1 MITGATRGIG
11 NAIAQQ
17 LAADGFAV
25 AACGTMSEERAAE
38 RLKTVKDKT
47 DLLYIRADMSRQED
61 RERLI
66 SSVVDHFGRIDALIN
81 NAGVGSAKQEN
92 ILDVSEESLDRVMDI
107 NLKGYL
113 FTAQLAAKQM
123 IRQRQEEPEGIRPVI
138 INMSSISAYTLSLMR
153 GEYCM
158 SKAAITMLT
167 RLLALPWQTMRL
179 MFMKYAPATS

>member
-1 MITGATRGIG
+1 MEKRKVAVITGATRGIG

-81 NAGVGSAKQEN
+81 NAG
-92 ILDVSEESLDRVMDI
+92 DRKSV
-107 NLKGYL
+107 
-113 FTAQLAAKQM
+113 
-123 IRQRQEEPEGIRPVI
+123 V
-138 INMSSISAYTLSLMR
+138 
-153 GEYCM
+153 
-158 SKAAITMLT
+158 
-167 RLLALPWQTMRL
+167 
-179 MFMKYAPATS
+179 